1 MALTLADGTPSALV
15 LDFVLALVLESVL
28 ELDGRSA
35 TYTNEM
41 AHQGRSDAL
50 STALRGNQIA
60 CSATWEGS
68 STQGGSDSPETSQCK
83 LSPCRDDSKGSTRAV
98 KTRLSKDLMREV
110 ISGN

>member
-41 AHQGRSDAL
+41 AHQGRSDTL
-50 STALRGNQIA
+50 STALRGDQIA

-68 STQGGSDSPETSQCK
+68 STQGGSDSPETIQCK
-83 LSPCRDDSKGSTRAV
+83 LSPCHALRAV

>member
-1 MALTLADGTPSALV
+1 MCSVRRSEAIRLHARPSGK
-15 LDFVLALVLESVL
+15 
-28 ELDGRSA
+28 GR
-35 TYTNEM
+35 T
-41 AHQGRSDAL
+41 L

-68 STQGGSDSPETSQCK
+68 STQGGSDSPATIQCK

>member
-41 AHQGRSDAL
+41 AHQGRSDVL

-60 CSATWEGS
+60 CSAIWEGS
-68 STQGGSDSPETSQCK
+68 DAQYGAQRQSDCMLGHLGRVVDPGWQRQ
-83 LSPCRDDSKGSTRAV
+83 PGDDPMQALTMPR
-98 KTRLSKDLMREV
+98 R
-110 ISGN
+110 